1 VLGAVSGATD
11 VQMQSPPG
19 TPEMAVDLK
28 TPELL
33 HWGFDPVSVLQDV
46 QTAYQGQQVGDIYE
60 GNRVFG
66 VSVILPP
73 ADRRDG
79 TRLPHCH

>member
-1 VLGAVSGATD
+1 
-11 VQMQSPPG
+11 
-19 TPEMAVDLK
+19 MAVDLK

-46 QTAYQGQQVGDIYE
+46 QTAYQGQQVGDMYE

-66 VSVILPP
+66 S
-73 ADRRDG
+73 R
-79 TRLPHCH
+79 